1 MRVKIMTPLAL
12 ALVLSTPALAQE
24 CGTLDEALPDALAG
38 WTEDAADGPAL
49 TLGAPADI
57 ALTVDAKFAVA
68 PERPPDPGSH
78 GGNAVIDIDQAGTY
92 LIALGARSWIDV
104 VDASGRRIASTAHGH
119 GPACS
124 SIAKMVSF
132 PLVAGRYV
140 IQLSNT
146 GDDHARLMV
155 ARAPN

>member
-1 MRVKIMTPLAL
+1 MLIRLVMPLVLAL
-12 ALVLSTPALAQE
+12 SSPAFAQQCGALDAS
-24 CGTLDEALPDALAG
+24 LPDALAG
-38 WTEDAADGPAL
+38 WRDDAAEGPAISA
-49 TLGAPADI
+49 GEPAEI
-57 ALTVDAKFAVA
+57 ALTTDAEFAVA

-92 LIALGARSWIDV
+92 LVALGTRGWIDV
-104 VDASGRRIASTAHGH
+104 IDAGGGRIASTAHGH

-140 IQLSNT
+140 IQLSNVPAAST
-146 GDDHARLMV
+146 RLMV
-155 ARAPN
+155 VRAPD